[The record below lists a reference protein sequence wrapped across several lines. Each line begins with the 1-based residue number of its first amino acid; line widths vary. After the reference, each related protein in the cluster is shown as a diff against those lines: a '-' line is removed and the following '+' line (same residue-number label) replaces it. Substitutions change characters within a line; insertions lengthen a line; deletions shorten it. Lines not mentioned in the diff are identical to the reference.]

1 MISKFKI
8 ILILILTPI
17 ILEAQSSNSNL
28 PSDSISIKFHNII
41 ESQNKTIFK
50 LDSTITHLKNE
61 NTHLKELAEQ
71 DIDHAKSL
79 INVIEIILGF
89 IAALL
94 TIFTVVGAYY
104 IRKMSRQSTQIK
116 EDHRILKEDWEKT
129 RKEIGELKESSIK
142 EGKELLQILFYITE
156 GDNYLEF
163 NIDEAIRLY
172 EQALAVRQDNP
183 EIYAKI
189 AQANLTLGRYE
200 QAISQLEKGS
210 KIASDNISI
219 LYALARANRK
229 QKHYDKAESLC
240 KKILEI
246 NKADLLAL
254 KELSRIYLIN
264 HDYKNAKEISEEL
277 LVKDSSYI
285 PHSNLAI
292 ISAFEKDNSCAEY
305 HFKQALEKVEKLL
318 LQSPDNKWLNISKVI
333 QLIGLSRWT
342 EAEPLLRNLKKQNLN
357 HSEIEFIFER
367 LHILLDITN
376 DKKIREMIS
385 FFESKIIK

>member
-1 MISKFKI
+1 MKNLIFLFLFLIPLSLNAQEIKNKAANETSLQNLSSTDERQN
-8 ILILILTPI
+8 ILI
-17 ILEAQSSNSNL
+17 
-28 PSDSISIKFHNII
+28 H
-41 ESQNKTIFK
+41 K
-50 LDSTITHLKNE
+50 LDSTITHFKNE
-61 NTHLKELAEQ
+61 NAHLKELAEQ

-94 TIFTVVGAYY
+94 AIFTFVGGYY
-104 IRKMSRQSTQIK
+104 IRKMSRQSNQIK

-129 RKEIGELKESSIK
+129 RKEIDNLKEASLK

-172 EQALAVRQDNP
+172 EQALTIRQDNP

-189 AQANLTLGRYE
+189 AHANLTLGRYE
-200 QAISQLEKGS
+200 QAISQLEKGE
-210 KIASDNISI
+210 KIASDSISV

-229 QKHYDKAESLC
+229 LKKYDKAESIC

-246 NKADLLAL
+246 NKTDLLAL

-264 HDYKNAKEISEEL
+264 RDYKNAKEISEEL
-277 LVKDSSYI
+277 LLKDSSYI

-292 ISAFEKDNSCAEY
+292 ISAFEGDASNAEY
-305 HFKQALEKVEKLL
+305 HFKQALTKIETLL
-318 LQSPDNKWLNISKVI
+318 SQSPENKWLNISKVI
-333 QLIGLSRWT
+333 QLIGLSRWS
-342 EAEPLLRNLKKQNLN
+342 EAEPLLINLKEQMLN
-357 HSEIEFIFER
+357 DSELEFIFER
-367 LHILLDITN
+367 LNILFDISN

-385 FFESKIIK
+385 MFEKNK